1 MNRQAEYFR
10 WGTTETLD
18 ELGAALAEALLMN
31 YDDENKVLYCGDDKN
46 NGLKISASAENA
58 FISFAAWCNGAT
70 VGGGSW
76 STQSNDRVLAYFIY
90 DAKTAVAF
98 GSTANNIV
106 ISYST
111 TINADGE
118 TGYLFAYVNTGYN
131 GFTGVYGQN
140 LNYSTF
146 NNTSRVIPNT
156 RLITIA
162 PLTLIEENTAIAT
175 DAYIKIAGDL
185 SDYASSKIVSM
196 NGEDYLLTVG
206 SNQLGAQPVIHLGK
220 S

>member
-18 ELGAALAEALLMN
+18 ELGAALAEIFLMN

-46 NGLKISASAENA
+46 NGLKISASAQNA

-70 VGGGSW
+70 IGGGSW
-76 STQSNDRVLAYFIY
+76 STQPNDRVLAYFIN
-90 DAKTAVAF
+90 DVKTAVAF
-98 GSTANNIV
+98 GYDANNIV

-111 TINADGE
+111 TINSDGE

-140 LNYSTF
+140 LYYSTF
-146 NNTSRVIPNT
+146 NNTSRVISNT
-156 RLITIA
+156 RLLVIA
-162 PLTLIEENTAIAT
+162 PITLIEENTAIAT
-175 DAYIKIAGDL
+175 DAYIKITGDP
-185 SDYASSKIVSM
+185 SDYALSKIVSM